1 MSALAL
7 FLINEAYK
15 ELPGCEDLHC
25 LRIGVWFFCFIRARI
40 HVWVVLDRVTS
51 TLSWCRC
58 RRAARRHW
66 AGNLGQER
74 HWRKGSSPHIL
85 LFHLKQQKKQVTLW
99 NSLSWTDMEFNLLSP
114 VSEAAAHARSRVRY
128 GVSRC
133 HVKLLHALACGKISS
148 AGRFILFLDLTTLV
162 SMTTNLAAGVYFHSF
177 GLHGVFFQTEF
188 WDFRGKKSS
197 VWSILS

>member
-25 LRIGVWFFCFIRARI
+25 LRIGVCFFCFIRARI

-58 RRAARRHW
+58 RRAARCHW

-85 LFHLKQQKKQVTLW
+85 LFHLKLTLCNRALETTTEAGLPCETPWAELTWSSTCYLLCQKRLLMLDREWGTVCHAAMWSFFMLW
-99 NSLSWTDMEFNLLSP
+99 HVGRLVLL
-114 VSEAAAHARSRVRY
+114 A
-128 GVSRC
+128 
-133 HVKLLHALACGKISS
+133 ISS
-148 AGRFILFLDLTTLV
+148 FSWI
-162 SMTTNLAAGVYFHSF
+162 
-177 GLHGVFFQTEF
+177 
-188 WDFRGKKSS
+188 
-197 VWSILS
+197 